1 MKHNYCVYTFSA
13 IFVEFPFMFLSIIK
27 FSESYKIQIKSL
39 FALMKQKETC
49 RRLEWSINTING
61 FYINVRI
68 SLNLPVK
75 GNVLVF
81 QKISLAPIYH
91 YFATLEDNYTT
102 ICLYMCKIVCFYNHA
117 TINAFFVLT
126 L

>member
-1 MKHNYCVYTFSA
+1 MKHNCCVYTFSA

-49 RRLEWSINTING
+49 RRLEWLKNTMNV
-61 FYINVRI
+61 FYINVLI

-75 GNVLVF
+75 RNVPVF
-81 QKISLAPIYH
+81 REISLAPNLPIFRHVGRQPHNYMPIY
-91 YFATLEDNYTT
+91 
-102 ICLYMCKIVCFYNHA
+102 V
-117 TINAFFVLT
+117 
-126 L
+126 